1 MSRFETTS
9 LRRGLV
15 LLAGVLAVAGCGG
28 KSHPGASGAKG
39 TQVTAKETEFKI
51 QLSQQSFSPGTY
63 TFVAQND
70 GKLPHSLAING
81 PGVSNQRIAGT
92 IGPGKSMSIT
102 VTLQKGSYDV
112 YCPVPGHK
120 QQGMDVQIS
129 VGGAAMTTTT
139 SGSGG
144 GGSGY

>member
-1 MSRFETTS
+1 MLRFDTTH
-9 LRRGLV
+9 LRLGLV
-15 LLAGVLAVAGCGG
+15 LLAGVLAAASCGG
-28 KSHPGASGAKG
+28 KGHSGASGGNG

-51 QLSQQSFSPGTY
+51 ALSQQSFSPGTY

-70 GKLPHSLAING
+70 GKLPHSLEING

-102 VTLQKGSYDV
+102 VTLQKGSYDIV
-112 YCPVPGHK
+112 CPVPGHK

-129 VGGAAMTTTT
+129 VGGAPVTTTT
-139 SGSGG
+139 SSGG